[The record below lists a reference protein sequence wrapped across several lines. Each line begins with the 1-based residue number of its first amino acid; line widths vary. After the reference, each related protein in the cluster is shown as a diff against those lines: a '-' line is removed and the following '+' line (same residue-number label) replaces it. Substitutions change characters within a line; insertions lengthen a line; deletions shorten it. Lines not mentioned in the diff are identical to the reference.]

1 MTLKGC
7 RYQEMDLIVGL
18 IEILETNQ
26 ALEKNDIQYVFMRS
40 LLSCNMQMRLSDPS
54 QTFALF

>member
-1 MTLKGC
+1 MNSDMIVVYNYAFTC

-26 ALEKNDIQYVFMRS
+26 APEKNDIQCVINVIVELQYA
-40 LLSCNMQMRLSDPS
+40 NEIE
-54 QTFALF
+54 